1 MTGPFSLSGKRAVVT
16 GGSSGI
22 GAATA
27 AALAAAGADVAITY
41 LGDEADGAATAAAI
55 SGAGGRAMVVPGD
68 MADVG
73 HVEAFADRVV
83 AAWGGIDIW
92 VNNAARLL
100 VKPFL
105 ETDERDWHDLLAL
118 NLHGYVHGCRAA
130 IRQMVAQGA
139 GGRVINVTSVV
150 DIQPIADLSVYVTAK
165 AGVLGLT
172 KTLAVEFGPQQIT
185 VNAISP
191 GATDTP
197 LNKDAYTSDVRHRY
211 EERIP
216 LGRIADPAEI
226 AEPIVFLASPAAR
239 YVTGL
244 ELVADGGIVLN
255 GNVGHARTD

>member
-1 MTGPFSLSGKRAVVT
+1 MSGAFSLEGRRAVVT

-41 LGDEADGAATAAAI
+41 LGEEADGAATAAAI
-55 SGAGGRAMVVPGD
+55 AAAGRRSLVVPGD
-68 MADVG
+68 MADPT
-73 HVEAFADRVV
+73 HVEAFAEKVV

-105 ETDERDWHDLLAL
+105 ETSEADWQSLLAL

-130 IRQMVAQGA
+130 IRRMIGQG

-172 KTLAVEFGPQQIT
+172 KVLAVEFGPQQVT
-185 VNAISP
+185 VNAVSP

-197 LNKDAYTSDVRHRY
+197 LNKDAYTPEVRRTY

-216 LGRIADPAEI
+216 LRRIAHPAEI
-226 AEPIVFLASPAAR
+226 AEPIVFLASDAAR

-255 GNVGHARTD
+255 GNVGHVRSE